1 MSDPAS
7 DSPDYLAP
15 YAEAIREHGPSFQA
29 TLWNDRQKQHVRFDV
44 IASMINLTGRVV
56 VDAGCGLGD
65 LAARLTELGVEYGAY
80 VGLEG
85 MPEFVD
91 EAQQR
96 GLPEAAFLHSD
107 FVADGRAFSDLEKHP
122 ALGGHPVDV
131 VCFSGSLNT
140 LGTEPALLVLQRA
153 WDVAR
158 EGIVFNFLSSE
169 HHRVDE
175 GDTAPAIRFDTL
187 RVLKWAMER
196 TPRVLFRQDYF
207 DGHDGTIAMTKP

>member
-1 MSDPAS
+1 MHDTAR
-7 DSPDYLAP
+7 DRPDYLAP
-15 YAEAIREHGPSFQA
+15 YAEAIREHGPRFEA
-29 TLWNDRQKQHVRFDV
+29 TLWNDKSKQHLRFDV
-44 IASMINLTGRVV
+44 IASMMHLTGRVV

-65 LAARLTELGVEYGAY
+65 LAARLTELGIEYGAY

-85 MPEFVD
+85 MPEFVS
-91 EAQQR
+91 EAQAR
-96 GLPEAAFLHSD
+96 GLPEATFLYAD
-107 FVADGRAFSDLEKHP
+107 FVADGRAFADAAKDP
-122 ALGGHPVDV
+122 ALGGHPIDV

-153 WDVAR
+153 WDAAR

-175 GDTAPAIRFDTL
+175 GDTAPAIRFDTM

-196 TPRVLFRQDYF
+196 TPRVVFRQDYL
-207 DGHDGTIAMTKP
+207 DGHDATIAMVKV